1 MQSHNVLQKIQ
12 KIQPPQVSQ
21 EEICQVNV
29 SYQKTAL
36 HRKIQS
42 KIVNQGPITFRE
54 FMEAAQYDPELG
66 FYTKGPG
73 IGTQEGS
80 FNTNAMFPAFAFAIA
95 RAIEQADR
103 LVGETLR
110 IVEFGGGTG
119 ELAANLVTFL
129 GIPHD
134 YVIVDISPGLR
145 QLQKG
150 RGIHALESADE
161 LLPAPTFAFG
171 NEVLDALPVHRVM
184 GSAGEELFEL
194 YVDID
199 SNGEFIEIP
208 DRPSTPLLAER
219 LQIEGI
225 SLGRGQITEL
235 CLDLEP
241 FLEKASKLMTK
252 GYLMFIDY
260 GEKASTL
267 HSYFHR
273 NGTLRSFRSQR
284 AVFNPFEAVGDQD
297 LTADVDFTALNSL
310 ARNVGLVPAGHMRQ
324 GPWLKNLKIQDYSKF
339 APAQK
344 AADQEISCLTNPAR
358 LGSTFDVALFKTAGL
373 PDGIGLHPLS

>member
-1 MQSHNVLQKIQ
+1 
-12 KIQPPQVSQ
+12 
-21 EEICQVNV
+21 
-29 SYQKTAL
+29 
-36 HRKIQS
+36 
-42 KIVNQGPITFRE
+42 
-54 FMEAAQYDPELG
+54 MEAALYDPELG

-80 FNTNAMFPAFAFAIA
+80 FNTSAMFPAFAFTIA
-95 RAIEQADR
+95 RAIVRADE

-119 ELAANLVTFL
+119 ELAANVVTFL
-129 GIPHD
+129 GTPRE
-134 YVIVDISPGLR
+134 YVIVDVSPGLR

-150 RGIHALESADE
+150 RGINAVDSAND
-161 LLPAPTFAFG
+161 LLPAPTFVFG

-184 GSAGEELFEL
+184 GSGEEELFEL

-219 LQIEGI
+219 LHVEGI
-225 SLGRGQITEL
+225 NLGRGHITEL
-235 CLDLEP
+235 CLELEP
-241 FLEKASKLMTK
+241 FLEKASKIMTK
-252 GYLMFIDY
+252 GYMMFIDY

-267 HSYFHR
+267 HSYIHR
-273 NGTLRSFRSQR
+273 NGTLRSFRTQQ
-284 AVFNPFEAVGDQD
+284 AVFSPFEAIGDQD
-297 LTADVDFTALNSL
+297 LTADVDFTALNSA
-310 ARNVGLVPAGHMRQ
+310 ARKVGLVPAGHMRQ
-324 GPWLKNLKIQDYSKF
+324 GAWLNNLKIQDYSKCTTD
-339 APAQK
+339 QQ
-344 AADQEISCLTNPAR
+344 AADQEIFCLTNPAK